1 MCASA
6 NNRHLKE
13 KQEVIWMKRF
23 HAHVRVNDLESSVR
37 FYSTLFG
44 AEPVVLKTDYA
55 KWMLDDPRVNFAI
68 TAGSTST
75 GLDHLGLQVESDE
88 DLATIA
94 RRLDSAGQSVARQV
108 NAACCYARGNKGW
121 VSDPSG
127 ISWEAFHTFGENTVY
142 GNDLAQRAPLATAP
156 DSDACC
162 APAPSSASACC
173 SAPKAQ

>member
-1 MCASA
+1 
-6 NNRHLKE
+6 
-13 KQEVIWMKRF
+13 MKRF
-23 HAHVRVNDLESSVR
+23 HAHVRVEDLESSVR

-44 AEPVVLKTDYA
+44 VEPTVLKADYA

-75 GLDHLGLQVESDE
+75 GLDHLGLQVEADD
-88 DLATIA
+88 DLAIIA
-94 RRLDSAGQSVARQV
+94 RRLEAAGQSVSKQE

-127 ISWEAFHTFGENTVY
+127 ISWETFHTFGESTVY
-142 GNDLAQRAPLATAP
+142 GNDVAPRPASAKPLES
-156 DSDACC
+156 DSCC
-162 APAPSSASACC
+162 APAPTSNSACC